1 MSISNAT
8 LSDFGECCKIFIQP
22 FSLLSFIGIKNR
34 PFTCLKLM
42 QEEIRNLGKILTP
55 TPSEGI
61 RESFLVEIMQYDLK

>member
-1 MSISNAT
+1 
-8 LSDFGECCKIFIQP
+8 
-22 FSLLSFIGIKNR
+22 
-34 PFTCLKLM
+34 M